1 MKLQHLRYFIGVA
14 EHRSFS
20 RAAERMHVSQSAL
33 SRQMQIL
40 EDELGVMLFDRIGR
54 RIVLT
59 PAGQDLLSRCQTVI
73 HDIEAIRTRANELA
87 GGGTGVLRLGVTPQ
101 TLESLVSRFIS
112 HFRRR
117 HPDAIVTI
125 FEDGSANLA
134 ELVEK
139 GQIDVAIGVLPDG
152 STLDS
157 RRLFPLAVLCV
168 VPSSHRFKGK
178 RSISVQELKGEPLLL
193 LRRQFMTRQ
202 LFDGACELANL
213 KQRILIES
221 NSPHSLLSLV
231 TVQLGIANIPST
243 SLLDKLRP
251 NALLVK
257 HERTLLSCWMS
268 AIWHP
273 RRYRSSISQAFVDEL
288 YSYTRTDYPGS
299 YFLLSDATSMPQ
311 EKG

>member
-1 MKLQHLRYFIGVA
+1 MKLQHLRYFIGIA
-14 EHRSFS
+14 ECRSFS
-20 RAAERMHVSQSAL
+20 RAAERLHISQSAL

-40 EDELGVMLFDRIGR
+40 ENELGVMLFDRIGR

-59 PAGQDLLSRCQTVI
+59 PAGQDLLSRSQAVI
-73 HDIEAIRTRANELA
+73 HDIEAISTRAGELA
-87 GGGTGVLRLGVTPQ
+87 GGATGILRLGVTPQ

-112 HFRRR
+112 QFRREY
-117 HPDAIVTI
+117 PESVITIV
-125 FEDGSANLA
+125 EDGSANLA

-139 GQIDVAIGVLPDG
+139 GQIDVAIGALPEG
-152 STLDS
+152 STLES
-157 RRLFPLAVLCV
+157 RKLFPLAVLCV

-178 RSISVQELKGEPLLL
+178 TSIRVEELKGEPLLL

-202 LFDGACELANL
+202 LFDGACKLANL

-231 TVQLGIANIPST
+231 TVQLGIAIIPST

-251 NALLVK
+251 NALLLK
-257 HERTLLSCWMS
+257 HQRNLLSCSMS

-288 YSYTRTDYPGS
+288 CRYTRMDFPGS
-299 YFLLSDATSMPQ
+299 YFLLSDKSPSS
-311 EKG
+311 